1 MLRVS
6 CGALG
11 QATSVSPPKYRVF
24 PVKNAGITKEAYD
37 DFSGDYDR
45 FVNWEERLSAEMP
58 FLLEKL
64 QSAAPQEDRPVRVL
78 DAACGTGMH
87 AITLAKTGMRVSGTD
102 LSPEMIRT
110 AKENALTAQSKAE
123 FKAAGFG
130 TLAEAFASSSSYPFD
145 GIICLGNSLP
155 HLLSGKAILDTLAD
169 MANCLRPGGLL
180 LLQNRNFDAVMA
192 EKNRWLG
199 TQSQVKGSHEWLF
212 LRFYDFDPDG
222 LITFNIIRLHKD
234 GSGPW
239 VQRESAARLFP
250 LPQEILLP
258 LLKKGGFTKFP
269 ALGK

>member
-1 MLRVS
+1 M
-6 CGALG
+6 
-11 QATSVSPPKYRVF
+11 
-24 PVKNAGITKEAYD
+24 TKEAYD

-58 FLLEKL
+58 FLLKKL
-64 QSAAPQEDRPVRVL
+64 HMAVPEEDRPVCVL

-87 AITLAKTGMRVSGTD
+87 AIALAKTGIRVFGTD

-110 AKENALTAQSKAE
+110 AEENARAAQSNAE

-130 TLAEAFASSSSYPFD
+130 ALAEAFAGSSSFPFD
-145 GIICLGNSLP
+145 SIICLGNSLP
-155 HLLSGKAILDTLAD
+155 HLLSGEEILDALAD
-169 MANCLRPGGLL
+169 MANCLRPRGLL

-199 TQSQVKGSHEWLF
+199 TQSQMEGSREWLF

-239 VQRESAARLFP
+239 AQRESAARLFP
-250 LPQEILLP
+250 LTQEILLP
-258 LLKKGGFTKFP
+258 LLEKGGFHQISCFGQMGNDAFDLTKSGNLVIT
-269 ALGK
+269 AMKK

>member
-1 MLRVS
+1 M
-6 CGALG
+6 
-11 QATSVSPPKYRVF
+11 
-24 PVKNAGITKEAYD
+24 TKKAYD

-64 QSAAPQEDRPVRVL
+64 QTAAPEEDRPIRVL

-87 AITLAKTGMRVSGTD
+87 AIALAKSGLCVFGTD
-102 LSPEMIRT
+102 LNPEMIQV
-110 AKENALTAQSKAE
+110 AKENARTAQSKTE
-123 FKAAGFG
+123 FKAVGFG
-130 TLAEAFASSSSYPFD
+130 ALAEAFASSSPYPYPFD

-155 HLLSGKAILDTLAD
+155 HLLSGEAILDTLVD
-169 MANCLRPGGLL
+169 MAKCLRPGGLL

-192 EKNRWLG
+192 GKNRWLG
-199 TQSQVKGSHEWLF
+199 TQSQVEGSHEWLF

-239 VQRESAARLFP
+239 VQQESSTRLLP
-250 LPQEILLP
+250 LKQEILIP
-258 LLKKGGFTKFP
+258 LLEKAGFHQISCFGHMENELFDPTNSGNLVVTSVKK
-269 ALGK
+269 

>member
-1 MLRVS
+1 M
-6 CGALG
+6 
-11 QATSVSPPKYRVF
+11 K
-24 PVKNAGITKEAYD
+24 KEAYD

-45 FVNWEERLSAEMP
+45 FVNWEERLSVEMP

-64 QSAAPQEDRPVRVL
+64 RAAAPEEDRPVRVL

-87 AITLAKTGMRVSGTD
+87 AIALAKAGMRVFGTD
-102 LSPEMIRT
+102 LSPEMILV
-110 AKENALTAQSKAE
+110 AKENARTAQPNAE

-130 TLAEAFASSSSYPFD
+130 TLAEAFASSSPYPYPFD

-155 HLLSGKAILDTLAD
+155 HLLSQEAILDALID
-169 MANCLRPGGLL
+169 MAKCLRPGGLL

-199 TQSQVKGSHEWLF
+199 TQSQAEGSHSWLF

-234 GSGPW
+234 GSEPW
-239 VQRESAARLFP
+239 TQQESATRLFP
-250 LPQEILLP
+250 LKQENLLP
-258 LLKKGGFTKFP
+258 LLGRAGFHQISCLGQMGNEAFDPTKSGNLVVTAAKK
-269 ALGK
+269 

>member
-1 MLRVS
+1 MI
-6 CGALG
+6 
-11 QATSVSPPKYRVF
+11 K
-24 PVKNAGITKEAYD
+24 KAYD

-45 FVNWEERLSAEMP
+45 FVNWKERLLVEMP

-64 QSAAPQEDRPVRVL
+64 RTAAPEGDRFACVL

-87 AITLAKTGMRVSGTD
+87 AIALAKTGMRVFGTD
-102 LSPEMIRT
+102 LSPGMIRV
-110 AKENALTAQSKAE
+110 AKENAHTAQSNAE

-130 TLAEAFASSSSYPFD
+130 ALAEVFSGSSPFPFD
-145 GIICLGNSLP
+145 SIICLGNSLP
-155 HLLSGKAILDTLAD
+155 HLLSQEAILDALAD
-169 MANCLRPGGLL
+169 MAKCLRPGGLL

-199 TQSQVKGSHEWLF
+199 TQSQVEGNHERLF

-239 VQRESAARLFP
+239 TQQESATRLFP
-250 LPQEILLP
+250 LKQENLLP
-258 LLKKGGFTKFP
+258 LLERADFHQISCFGQMGNGAFDPTKSGNLVVTAVKK
-269 ALGK
+269 

>member
-1 MLRVS
+1 M
-6 CGALG
+6 
-11 QATSVSPPKYRVF
+11 K
-24 PVKNAGITKEAYD
+24 KEAYD
-37 DFSGDYDR
+37 DFSEDYDR

-64 QSAAPQEDRPVRVL
+64 RTAAPEGEWPTRVL

-87 AITLAKTGMRVSGTD
+87 AIALAKTGMRVFGTD
-102 LSPEMIRT
+102 LSPGMIRV
-110 AKENALTAQSKAE
+110 AKENAHTAQSNAE

-130 TLAEAFASSSSYPFD
+130 ALAESFSGSSPYPYPFD
-145 GIICLGNSLP
+145 VIICLGNSLP
-155 HLLSGKAILDTLAD
+155 HLLSGEAILDALAD
-169 MANCLRPGGLL
+169 MGKCLRPGGLL

-199 TQSQVKGSHEWLF
+199 TQSQVEGSHEWLF

-239 VQRESAARLFP
+239 TQHESATRLFP
-250 LPQEILLP
+250 LKQENLLP
-258 LLKKGGFTKFP
+258 LLERAGFHQISCFGQMGNGAFDPMKSGNLVVTAVKK
-269 ALGK
+269 